1 MRFKM
6 IDYSKY
12 RNILIKD
19 IPVQDFNDELQ
30 KICLE
35 IEQQYNKEL
44 TDNVLK
50 NISFL
55 KQEYKRLYQEFQTF
69 REREDNFERYL
80 EQRFDI
86 WERSLINIARKI
98 KDENND
104 S

>member
-1 MRFKM
+1 M